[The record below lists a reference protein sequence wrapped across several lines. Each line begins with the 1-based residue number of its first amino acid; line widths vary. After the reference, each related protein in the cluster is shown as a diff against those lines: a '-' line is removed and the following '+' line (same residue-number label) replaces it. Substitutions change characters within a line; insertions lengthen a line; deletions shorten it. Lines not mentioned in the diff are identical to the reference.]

1 MQSLETIYHLLS
13 QEVSVRWS
21 PKIGNKTRKRK
32 TWTTANKRPNEGG
45 KENAQEDEKGDA
57 RLSGVQQGSTLRL
70 EQVRGSSRRW
80 WTWVPA
86 LGGRAWQGRGAGG
99 DSAPGGC
106 WLSLRSSPWGPAA
119 RSLPVYLW
127 RLPGRCPVPPTEP
140 RVFSSHIIPCDDNVS
155 AWWNWWSCWK
165 SVIRPLSPS
174 RWILIPLI
182 CSPFQLRSNWK

>member
-1 MQSLETIYHLLS
+1 MAMSNMQSLETIYHLLS

-80 WTWVPA
+80 
-86 LGGRAWQGRGAGG
+86 
-99 DSAPGGC
+99 
-106 WLSLRSSPWGPAA
+106 
-119 RSLPVYLW
+119 
-127 RLPGRCPVPPTEP
+127 
-140 RVFSSHIIPCDDNVS
+140 
-155 AWWNWWSCWK
+155 
-165 SVIRPLSPS
+165 
-174 RWILIPLI
+174 
-182 CSPFQLRSNWK
+182 